1 MKISEACKFK
11 VIIDNIN
18 YAAVAVCKNSG
29 NSFITNSNL
38 REKQYFQMFV

>member
-29 NSFITNSNL
+29 NSLL
-38 REKQYFQMFV
+38 RTEGLSPTERD

>member
-29 NSFITNSNL
+29 NSFITDSNL
-38 REKQYFQMFV
+38 RKETMF